1 MFQKLEA
8 VEKRFEELTTKIS
21 DPEVISNQNEWRELM
36 KEHAELE
43 PIVEKYRE
51 YKKVQKEYEEA
62 GLTFSQAKEKVYV
75 LSGIDEIEIW
85 ALFTQME
92 DGIHYSASLR
102 SRTIPIRDVAVEY
115 HGGGHE
121 CASGI
126 KNLTLDQVHEII
138 DILSKRS

>member
-1 MFQKLEA
+1 MG
-8 VEKRFEELTTKIS
+8 R
-21 DPEVISNQNEWRELM
+21 DD
-36 KEHAELE
+36 
-43 PIVEKYRE
+43 
-51 YKKVQKEYEEA
+51 QKEYEEA

-102 SRTIPIRDVAVEY
+102 SRTIPIRDVAVEF

-138 DILSKRS
+138 DILTKRS